1 MEAYNDMSA
10 LRGREGGLMRYLH
23 VLRIGAFVLAVL
35 CAGGAVA
42 AGLGTRW
49 GAWHFRTGFTILTWA
64 SYGGLAA
71 AVLGLVALI
80 IDRLSRRVVL
90 LALLTIVLGS
100 LVSGLPWQIK
110 QRAQH
115 VPPIHDITT
124 DTENPPAF
132 VAILPLRRDAPNPAQ
147 YGGPGVAAQQQKAY
161 PDLRPL
167 FLNVPPKEAF
177 PQALEA
183 AREMW
188 WQIVDSNQ
196 EQGRF
201 EATDTT
207 LWFGFKDDIVVRVT
221 PSEQGSL
228 IDVRSVSRVEKSDV
242 GTNARRIQTY
252 IRRIMQGSTP

>member
-1 MEAYNDMSA
+1 
-10 LRGREGGLMRYLH
+10 MRYVY
-23 VLRIGAFVLAVL
+23 VLRVSAFALAVL

-64 SYGGLAA
+64 AYGGLAA
-71 AVLGLVALI
+71 AVLGLVAPFL
-80 IDRLSRRVVL
+80 DRSSRRGVL
-90 LALLTIVLGS
+90 LTLVTIGLGALVVGI
-100 LVSGLPWQIK
+100 PWQMK
-110 QRAQH
+110 QQVQH

-132 VAILPLRRDAPNPAQ
+132 VAILPLRRDAPNPVE
-147 YGGPGVAAQQQKAY
+147 YGGPEVAAQQKEAY

-167 FLNVPPKEAF
+167 FLIAPQKEGF
-177 PQALEA
+177 SKALEA
-183 AREMW
+183 ARAMG

-196 EQGRF
+196 DQGRI

-207 LWFGFKDDIVVRVT
+207 LWFGFKDDIVVRVM
-221 PSEQGSL
+221 PAVHGSR
-228 IDVRSVSRVEKSDV
+228 IDVRSVSRVGKSDL

-252 IRRIMQGSTP
+252 LRRIMQGSTP

>member
-1 MEAYNDMSA
+1 
-10 LRGREGGLMRYLH
+10 MRYVY
-23 VLRIGAFVLAVL
+23 VLRVSAFALAVL

-64 SYGGLAA
+64 VYGGLTAA
-71 AVLGLVALI
+71 LLGLVALI
-80 IDRLSRRVVL
+80 LDRSSQRVVL
-90 LALLTIVLGS
+90 LALVTIVLGA
-100 LVSGLPWQIK
+100 LVSGIPWQMK
-110 QRAQH
+110 QQAQH

-132 VAILPLRRDAPNPAQ
+132 VAILPLRRDAPNPAE
-147 YGGPGVAAQQQKAY
+147 YGGPEVAAQQQKAY

-167 FLNVPPKEAF
+167 FLIAPQKEAF
-177 PQALEA
+177 SKALEA
-183 AREMW
+183 ARAMG

-196 EQGRF
+196 DQGRI

-221 PSEQGSL
+221 SQDSVSR
-228 IDVRSVSRVEKSDV
+228 IDVRSVSRVGKSDV
-242 GTNARRIQTY
+242 GTNASRIRNYLLKIQ
-252 IRRIMQGSTP
+252 RSES